1 MRQTPVKRGN
11 QEIHRTNPFTAQ
23 AIVRRNVKEKSKF
36 APEEKVMVMGK
47 GGELLGERQMA
58 GFITRRRVDATQ
70 FVKLYVDSVG
80 AMGGLKTAGRKV
92 FTALYS
98 EIRQNASKDLVH
110 MSFTSLDQLLF
121 PMSRA
126 TYERGL
132 QELKACGFIANS
144 PTINMYWLNPT
155 YMWNGDIL
163 AFLDIAELDGEANR
177 QDTINGGQ
185 QALPIEMP
193 DDDSFFNEKTRAILR
208 QRMDDMDAGRGVQHS
223 LIEAD

>member
-1 MRQTPVKRGN
+1 
-11 QEIHRTNPFTAQ
+11 
-23 AIVRRNVKEKSKF
+23 VRRKVKEKSNF
-36 APEEKVMVMGK
+36 AAEEKVMVMGK

-80 AMGGLKTAGRKV
+80 AMGGLKAAGRRV
-92 FTALYS
+92 FTALYH
-98 EIRQNASKDLVH
+98 EIRQNANKDLVH
-110 MSFTSLDQLLF
+110 ISFTSLDQLLF

-155 YMWNGDIL
+155 YMWNGDVL
-163 AFLDIAELDGEANR
+163 AFLEIAELDGEANE
-177 QDTINGGQ
+177 TEITNGGR
-185 QALPIEMP
+185 QALPFEKP
-193 DDDSFFNEKTRAILR
+193 DDGSFFNEKTRNILR
-208 QRMDDMDAGRGVQHS
+208 QRMDDMDAGRGVQHD